1 MKPLVLITVVLIA
14 IQAVA
19 NLIADWSK
27 EKEVHDLVEEVAQ
40 EYVD

>member
-1 MKPLVLITVVLIA
+1 MILLTVVLIA

-19 NLIADWSK
+19 NLIADWGK
-27 EKEVHDLVEEVAQ
+27 EKVVHDLVEEVQQ

>member
-1 MKPLVLITVVLIA
+1 V
-14 IQAVA
+14 QAVA
-19 NLIADWSK
+19 NLISDWSK